1 MSAPLWLL
9 TLITFSGTLAMHI
22 FVPALPEAAR
32 DLGASVGGMQLT
44 VSVYILGLAVGQLAY
59 GPLSDRFGRRPVL
72 MAGLVLY
79 ALAGLAAA
87 FAPDVHSLIVARL
100 LQALGGCA
108 GLVIGR
114 AIVRDTAL
122 PQEAARRMAMMN
134 LMVAIGP
141 GAAPIVGGAL
151 ASSLGWRSIFFALA
165 LLGIVNLLF
174 SWRLLPESK
183 APATTAGYS
192 GLARNYGRLLVSP
205 AFLGFAVG
213 GGCATT
219 SMYAFIGASPFIF
232 AHQLNRPTYEVGI
245 YPAIVL
251 AGVWIGSVAATRLIP
266 RLPIDRLA
274 VVGQSLERAGIN
286 RLAGCRA
293 LRAPERAAG
302 HRADVRL
309 RHRRRRGLAGGAHP
323 GDQRQSGG
331 YRLGLRPLR
340 LFADG
345 RGRDLHRAGG
355 HWQRPR
361 ARGGAHPGRRGRD
374 RPDRV
379 LDRAALSRTGDEGLL
394 VNGFYCRQSKPLP
407 SIRRRAAFQ
416 SVTPN
421 SGEARCALARAA

>member
-1 MSAPLWLL
+1 VSAPLWLL

-32 DLGASVGGMQLT
+32 DLGAGVGGVQMT

-72 MAGLVLY
+72 MAGLTLY
-79 ALAGLAAA
+79 AIAGLAAA

-122 PQEAARRMAMMN
+122 PQEAARRLALMN

-183 APATTAGYS
+183 APASTARMS
-192 GLARNYGRLLVSP
+192 DLARNYGRLLVSP
-205 AFLGFAVG
+205 TFLGYAVG

-232 AHQLNRPTYEVGI
+232 AHQLNRPAYEVGI

-274 VVGQSLERAGIN
+274 VWANLLSVLASFALLGAVLSGHLSVLLAIAPMFVFGIGAGVASPAALTQAISVNPEVIGSASGLYGFSQMGVGAICTALVGMGSDPALTAAIILVSAGVIGQI
-286 RLAGCRA
+286 AFWIA
-293 LRAPERAAG
+293 LRY
-302 HRADVRL
+302 
-309 RHRRRRGLAGGAHP
+309 RGTVAK
-323 GDQRQSGG
+323 S
-331 YRLGLRPLR
+331 
-340 LFADG
+340 
-345 RGRDLHRAGG
+345 
-355 HWQRPR
+355 
-361 ARGGAHPGRRGRD
+361 
-374 RPDRV
+374 
-379 LDRAALSRTGDEGLL
+379 S
-394 VNGFYCRQSKPLP
+394 
-407 SIRRRAAFQ
+407 
-416 SVTPN
+416 
-421 SGEARCALARAA
+421 